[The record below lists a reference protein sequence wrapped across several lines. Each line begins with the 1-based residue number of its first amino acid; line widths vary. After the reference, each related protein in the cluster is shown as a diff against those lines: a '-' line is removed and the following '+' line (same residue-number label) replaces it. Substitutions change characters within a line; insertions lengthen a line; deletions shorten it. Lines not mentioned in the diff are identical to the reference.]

1 MIIDTELDEKIF
13 KDEED
18 LLKDYDKD
26 FNYEIRKR
34 GSEYYYSNNVISVF
48 KCQNKYIAKVM
59 GNGLKPYNVVLEVKD
74 SGIDYNCSCPCT
86 FNCKHEYATLMAI
99 SNKDYSEIE
108 LKEKIKEQDSNFK
121 TILEKVPAE
130 EIKKYLLSNIGMD
143 NVVFEIQ

>member
-48 KCQNKYIAKVM
+48 KCQNKYIAS
-59 GNGLKPYNVVLEVKD
+59 NGQWIK
-74 SGIDYNCSCPCT
+74 
-86 FNCKHEYATLMAI
+86 TL
-99 SNKDYSEIE
+99 
-108 LKEKIKEQDSNFK
+108 
-121 TILEKVPAE
+121 
-130 EIKKYLLSNIGMD
+130 
-143 NVVFEIQ
+143 